1 MKGMDWHYITEDRVI
16 SNLNGISMKLIRS
29 MIEQDGA
36 SDQIR
41 GMLKLIDAVKG
52 SMVEDD
58 DA

>member
-16 SNLNGISMKLIRS
+16 SNLNDISMELIRS
-29 MIEQDGA
+29 MVEKDGA

-41 GMLKLIDAVKG
+41 GMLKLIDAVKE

>member
-16 SNLNGISMKLIRS
+16 NNLNILSMELIRTF
-29 MIEQDGA
+29 IEQDCSG
-36 SDQIR
+36 DKIR
-41 GMLKLIDAVKG
+41 GMLKLIDAVKE